1 MDNTALNKRIAVLID
16 AENVSHKYIDEIL
29 DEVALYGR
37 ATNKRIYGDFTQ
49 SGMKGWN
56 GVANE
61 HSLHQVTQLS
71 YTSGKNS
78 SDSVLII
85 NAMDILYGGNVEA
98 ICIVSSDSDFTRLA
112 MRIVESGLEVIGMG
126 ETKTAESFI
135 NACTTFKFL
144 GNEQKAEKA
153 AKRTAAATKR
163 KKAAGGKEENHA
175 DVRDDSPG
183 ESPGDSRE
191 DNREQTESDKKYVK
205 APKKVIKAIQNAIS
219 NLDTAGDGWV
229 QISLIGDMLHN
240 RFPDFDPTIWGAKS
254 KQLKAFL
261 MQLEDFEIDARKSNN
276 PNAPN
281 YYIRIK

>member
-1 MDNTALNKRIAVLID
+1 MDNAALNKRIAVLID
-16 AENVSHKYIDEIL
+16 AENVSYKYIDEIL

-37 ATNKRIYGDFTQ
+37 ATNKRIYGDFTH

-56 GVANE
+56 SIANE

-126 ETKTAESFI
+126 EAKTAESFI

-144 GNEQKAEKA
+144 GNERKPAPPVKKE
-153 AKRTAAATKR
+153 TAASKK
-163 KKAAGGKEENHA
+163 KKASQNK
-175 DVRDDSPG
+175 
-183 ESPGDSRE
+183 E
-191 DNREQTESDKKYVK
+191 DNRGGVPEESQSETQEPAESEKKYVK
-205 APKKVIKAIQNAIS
+205 APKKVVKAIQNAIN
-219 NLDTAGDGWV
+219 NLDTADGGWV

-254 KQLKAFL
+254 KQLSTFL

-281 YYIRIK
+281 YYIRIR

>member
-1 MDNTALNKRIAVLID
+1 MDSTASNKRIAVLVD
-16 AENVSHKYIDEIL
+16 ADNVSHKYIEEIL

-37 ATNKRIYGDFTQ
+37 ATNKRIYGDFTSQ
-49 SGMKGWN
+49 SMKGWN
-56 GVANE
+56 DVANE

-71 YTSGKNS
+71 YTKGKNS

-85 NAMDILYGGNVEA
+85 NAMDILYEGNVEA

-126 ETKTAESFI
+126 EEKTAESFI

-144 GNEQKAEKA
+144 GSEKKAEQAAKA
-153 AKRTAAATKR
+153 ARNDVQETKKKKSSDGHEDGHEESEKR
-163 KKAAGGKEENHA
+163 
-175 DVRDDSPG
+175 
-183 ESPGDSRE
+183 
-191 DNREQTESDKKYVK
+191 YLK
-205 APKKVIKAIQNAIS
+205 APKKVTKAIQNAIT
-219 NLDTAGDGWV
+219 NLDPDNDGWV

-254 KQLKAFL
+254 KQLSAFL
-261 MQLEDFEIDARKSNN
+261 MQLEDFEIDSRKSNN

-281 YYIRIK
+281 YYIRIRK